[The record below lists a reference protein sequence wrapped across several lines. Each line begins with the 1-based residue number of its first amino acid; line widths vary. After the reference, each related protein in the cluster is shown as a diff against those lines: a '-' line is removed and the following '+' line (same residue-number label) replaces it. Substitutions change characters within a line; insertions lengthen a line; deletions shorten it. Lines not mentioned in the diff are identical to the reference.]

1 MANLETAIRVAVTG
15 HAGQTDKEGLPYITH
30 PLRLMHAVTDDA
42 AKIVAV
48 LHDVVEDTSVT
59 LDDLRREGFS
69 EAILASVARVTH
81 QKDQPYADYVVA
93 CKPDPVAKAV
103 KLADL
108 TDNCSLHRCLLRPN
122 QVARDLARIHRY
134 VLSYKYLTDKL
145 SEEEY
150 RGLMKEHGELPG

>member
-1 MANLETAIRVAVTG
+1 MSNLETAIRIAVTA
-15 HAGQTDKEGLPYITH
+15 HAGQKDKEGLPYITH

-69 EAILASVARVTH
+69 EAILASMELVTH
-81 QKDQPYADYVVA
+81 RKDEPYADYVVG
-93 CKPDPVAKAV
+93 CKADPVARAV

-108 TDNCSLHRCLLRPN
+108 ADNCSMPRCMLRPK
-122 QVARDLARIHRY
+122 QIARDLARIHRY

-145 SEEEY
+145 SEADY
-150 RGLMKEHGELPG
+150 RTLMKEHGELD

>member
-1 MANLETAIRVAVTG
+1 MSNLETAIRVAVTA
-15 HAGQTDKEGLPYITH
+15 HAGQKDKEGLPYITH
-30 PLRLMHAVTDDA
+30 PLRLMHSVTDDA

-59 LDDLRREGFS
+59 LDDLRREGFN
-69 EAILASVARVTH
+69 EGILASVARVTH
-81 QKDQPYADYVVA
+81 QKDQPYADYVIG

-108 TDNCSLHRCLLRPN
+108 TDNCSLQRCMLRPDRI
-122 QVARDLARIHRY
+122 ARDLARIHRY
-134 VLSYKYLTDKL
+134 VLSYKFLTDKL

-150 RGLMKEHGELPG
+150 RGLMKDHGELD